1 MRKKPSWETLKK
13 KGTRDGF
20 RLIVKMNYQPGIIL
34 AIICF
39 SVISGIAD
47 AQGFIHASQGWLHG
61 KPVALELF
69 KSILGFL
76 IGGLG
81 YIATVYFLQKS
92 GIFSVEIQTM
102 IWFATAITVLAMI
115 SGKFFHWGHLEQV
128 IAVLLVIGIGWLIVK
143 TGG

>member
-1 MRKKPSWETLKK
+1 MSTFNL
-13 KGTRDGF
+13 GF
-20 RLIVKMNYQPGIIL
+20 IL
-34 AIICF
+34 AIIFF

-47 AQGFIHASQGWLHG
+47 AQGFIHASQGWLYG
-61 KPVALELF
+61 RPIPLELL

-102 IWFATAITVLAMI
+102 IWFVTAITVLAVI
-115 SGKFFHWGHLEQV
+115 SGKIFRWGHLEQM
-128 IAVLLVIGIGWLIVK
+128 IAVLLIIGIGWLVIK